1 MELDGWVDSQHYYH
15 EAQDKIVGIFPQKSF
30 HHNAY
35 IIGGRKGLE
44 ALRDA
49 LNKALDGEARH
60 GISTGIAHVTPGDD
74 EVYSLVVMLD
84 HDLSGQEEGNGEADI
99 PLPYYDTRAAE
110 QLRDGAV
117 SLMPPEQ
124 HIMEAGI
131 QSYLF
136 NQHLKDLDKQAEEI
150 RAEQAKS
157 TKKKKK

>member
-1 MELDGWVDSQHYYH
+1 MELEGWIDSQHYYH

-49 LNKALDGEARH
+49 LNKALDGEARY

-74 EVYSLVVMLD
+74 EVYTLAVMLD
-84 HDLSGQEEGNGEADI
+84 HDLTEQEQGNGEADI
-99 PLPYYDTRAAE
+99 PLPYYDKRAVD

-117 SLMPPEQ
+117 SLMPSEQ

-131 QSYLF
+131 QGYLF
-136 NQHLKDLDKQAEEI
+136 NQHLSDLDRQAEEI
-150 RAEQAKS
+150 RAEQD
-157 TKKKKK
+157 KKKKKS